1 MRRGNENKTKQIKI
15 ANVRRNLVPI
25 VVQVQGDK
33 QVARALESWL
43 APCLEEDRID
53 RKCLGRER
61 STMNESRCRWNAVHW
76 QTCVRETDKGRE
88 GLGGRGGG
96 SEGLEGKERAVTMR
110 VAFLAWPSHLHLVS
124 LTSCSTTPR
133 RSYPI
138 STSCVSLTGLSTRR
152 RPFC

>member
-76 QTCVRETDKGRE
+76 QTCVRETDEGRE
-88 GLGGRGGG
+88 GLGGRRGERGGWRG
-96 SEGLEGKERAVTMR
+96 RKGRSQCGLLSSHGLHTFTSSLSPLARPHHVVATRFPHR
-110 VAFLAWPSHLHLVS
+110 V
-124 LTSCSTTPR
+124 
-133 RSYPI
+133 
-138 STSCVSLTGLSTRR
+138 
-152 RPFC
+152 

>member
-76 QTCVRETDKGRE
+76 QTCVRETDEGRE
-88 GLGGRGGG
+88 GLGEGGG
-96 SEGLEGKERAVTMR
+96 GIRGAGGEGKGGHNAGCFPRM
-110 VAFLAWPSHLHLVS
+110 AFTPSPRLSHLLLDHT
-124 LTSCSTTPR
+124 TS
-133 RSYPI
+133 
-138 STSCVSLTGLSTRR
+138 
-152 RPFC
+152 